1 MSSCVIQSG
10 GHSGSAKRSVG
21 SQRAAKRHSV
31 GSGSAATR
39 TAVPL
44 ASDPLHGG
52 AYLPLTL
59 TLKKKE
65 KKKKNLLFLLD
76 RDPSSLLPIVLCA
89 LYLRS
94 PSSLYSHLHPDLY
107 TLQWI
112 QKLELLCVHS
122 FTHLL
127 IDLYTSVDPE
137 SEASLS
143 QQLHLPASRSVD
155 LSRSIHITASYLCPQ
170 LQSFGEIHLLTSF
183 SSYPLV
189 LGSRIPK
196 IEWEDLIVKFNAK
209 TKLCWPKHAL
219 KNRWDALRK
228 DWTLWT
234 KMMSKDTGI
243 GWNPELGTVDATNEW
258 WEERFKEN
266 KEYAKFRKHGFKF
279 KQELEFCFAGTYATG
294 AYRRAPSS
302 GVVQTQNTSVRI
314 ENQNQED
321 SDGFQAWF
329 DDEPYVPDPP
339 LQDLN
344 IDISPVRVV
353 NEHHD
358 EVYST
363 ATSPLKVQ
371 SVTPTHTNGSFRKR
385 SSQMSGSRI
394 RKKQAT
400 NKDEHMV
407 ELVQAV

>member
-1 MSSCVIQSG
+1 MSRKG
-10 GHSGSAKRSVG
+10 KDKVG
-21 SQRAAKRHSV
+21 SVEGGDYDKVRWDDKTTGVLVELCYELMKSINR
-31 GSGSAATR
+31 
-39 TAVPL
+39 VP
-44 ASDPLHGG
+44 
-52 AYLPLTL
+52 
-59 TLKKKE
+59 
-65 KKKKNLLFLLD
+65 
-76 RDPSSLLPIVLCA
+76 
-89 LYLRS
+89 
-94 PSSLYSHLHPDLY
+94 
-107 TLQWI
+107 
-112 QKLELLCVHS
+112 
-122 FTHLL
+122 
-127 IDLYTSVDPE
+127 
-137 SEASLS
+137 
-143 QQLHLPASRSVD
+143 
-155 LSRSIHITASYLCPQ
+155 
-170 LQSFGEIHLLTSF
+170 
-183 SSYPLV
+183 
-189 LGSRIPK
+189 GSRIPK

-302 GVVQTQNTSVRI
+302 RVVQTQNTSVRI

-371 SVTPTHTNGSFRKR
+371 SVTPTPSNGSFRKR

-407 ELVQAV
+407 ELVQAVQNVAGRLNSPSHGSSMGDIGVQSQYGRATAILKKMLHEQHLSTDLYLFAVDLLRDNMNSEFFIDCDDLLRLPFIERKFTQYQNGKNFAGL